1 MSLLDKLIH
10 NLDEQNIHIP
20 FYQNDF
26 EDVKNNIKVLLNS
39 KINDCYTAK
48 DLGMPNMTDINLSSS
63 ELCISMAKEIRK
75 LIDSYEKR
83 IRVVSIAYDNSLSP
97 WQLSFIV
104 KCFFQEDRFKEFSIE
119 IIFKNNRY
127 CEVK

>member
-10 NLDEQNIHIP
+10 NLDEQNTYIP

-48 DLGMPNMTDINLSSS
+48 DLGMPNMADINLSSS

-75 LIDSYEKR
+75 LIDNYEKR
-83 IRVVSIAYDNSLSP
+83 IRVVSITYDNSLSP
-97 WQLSFIV
+97 WQLSFIA
-104 KCFFQEDRFKEFSIE
+104 KCFFQDDRFKEFSIE

>member
-10 NLDEQNIHIP
+10 ELDDQNTHVP

-83 IRVVSIAYDNSLSP
+83 IRVVSITYDNSLSP
-97 WQLSFIV
+97 WQLSFIA

>member
-10 NLDEQNIHIP
+10 ELDDQNTHVP

-97 WQLSFIV
+97 WQLSFIA